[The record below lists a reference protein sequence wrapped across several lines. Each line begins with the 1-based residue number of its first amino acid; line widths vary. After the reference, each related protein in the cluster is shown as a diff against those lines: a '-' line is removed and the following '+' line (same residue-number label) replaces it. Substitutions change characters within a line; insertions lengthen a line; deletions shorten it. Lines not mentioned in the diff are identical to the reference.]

1 MLTMNNLEMKLRKQ
15 FPTKKN
21 SIYNSI
27 QKNKTGLNYT
37 TEAQDL
43 HTEKSQN
50 IAERNYGKF
59 K

>member
-1 MLTMNNLEMKLRKQ
+1 MNNLEMKLRNNST
-15 FPTKKN
+15 PPPKKN

-27 QKNKTGLNYT
+27 QKNKTGVNYT

-50 IAERNYGKF
+50 TAERN
-59 K
+59 

>member
-1 MLTMNNLEMKLRKQ
+1 MNNLEMKLRKQ

-27 QKNKTGLNYT
+27 QKNKTGMNYT